1 MVIIRDFALGC
12 TTAASLAKRVLGYI
26 SCPKGLMHGSISL
39 ELHNGD
45 VLDFS
50 QQSGHLVPHVR
61 FVERVVFHSKVTAVL
76 IVEKETVFFALVQSG
91 FQERFPQVILATGK
105 GYPDINTRELLA
117 MFSSNLRVAVLVD
130 CDPDGAHIY
139 QVYAEGGWNNCQFYF
154 PHARWAGLH
163 CSMAR
168 VGKWGLNVDQMI
180 EYTRHDRGLAL
191 RLLKRWISSVVLRRR
206 MAKML
211 YRGKKA
217 ELEAITQYRGM
228 LLEYVGDILADQE

>member
-1 MVIIRDFALGC
+1 MRSIIRDFALGC
-12 TTAASLAKRVLGYI
+12 TTAASLAKRVLGY
-26 SCPKGLMHGSISL
+26 GLMHGSISL

-50 QQSGHLVPHVR
+50 QQSGHLVPH
-61 FVERVVFHSKVTAVL
+61 ERVVFHSKVTAVL

-91 FQERFPQVILATGK
+91 FQERFPQ
-105 GYPDINTRELLA
+105 DINTRELLA